1 MNGKVVLYLAIF
13 FATLTFF
20 EVEAD
25 KSKNRRAQRTLS
37 VCSPLAEKVA
47 ELNQAIYGNL
57 TLVLEINK
65 ICLGV
70 VEKNGAV

>member
-1 MNGKVVLYLAIF
+1 MHGKVVLYLAIF
-13 FATLTFF
+13 FATLAFF

-65 ICLGV
+65 NCLGV
-70 VEKNGAV
+70 VEKDGAV